1 MVQVQA
7 GLAEV
12 YTGQVSVS
20 VGLQAGLAETLSV
33 VPVELVDAPAGRADL
48 HAGWA
53 EKVNTSAGPAVC
65 GEQTELQA
73 AVETLALVQL
83 G

>member
-1 MVQVQA
+1 M
-7 GLAEV
+7 
-12 YTGQVSVS
+12 
-20 VGLQAGLAETLSV
+20 
-33 VPVELVDAPAGRADL
+33 VPVELVDAPDGRADL
-48 HAGWA
+48 YAGWA
-53 EKVNTSAGPAVC
+53 EMVNTIAGQAEC